1 YVAYGPT
8 RKSSAAEVSPE
19 ILANLPTAPQNFKTA
34 FLINDEW
41 WSDYA
46 DELNEEF
53 NTWLLN

>member
-1 YVAYGPT
+1 T
-8 RKSSAAEVSPE
+8 RKSSSAEVNPD
-19 ILANLPTAPQNFKTA
+19 ILANLPTAPQNFQTA